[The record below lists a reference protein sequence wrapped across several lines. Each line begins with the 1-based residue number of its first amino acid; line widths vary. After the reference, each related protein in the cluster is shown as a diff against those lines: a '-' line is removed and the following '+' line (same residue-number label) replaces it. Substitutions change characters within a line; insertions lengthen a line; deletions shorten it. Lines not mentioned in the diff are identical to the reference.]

1 MGLSSRKAVSSARL
15 TARQARKA
23 TPKDAP
29 HAGVILVNE
38 AKNAGTSKKPTKGIS
53 CQFVG
58 QSDWAFDLDAGL
70 LVDALSTALLVLYRT
85 AVMEGE
91 KPDGSGKQKELSP
104 KVKSQKDRASQNRG
118 YRTGFFADDIRRGKI
133 TGSTTKAASRILPPT
148 NRNVFVASEL
158 KRGIEYFSTQGIA
171 QLVISDVTSQFI
183 EGGIEN
189 QNRAADLSEASSKE
203 KDRG

>member
-23 TPKDAP
+23 APKDAP

-38 AKNAGTSKKPTKGIS
+38 AKNQGTKAKPKKGVS

-70 LVDALSTALLVLYRT
+70 LVDALSVALLTLYRQ

-91 KPDGSGKQKELSP
+91 KPDGSGRQKELSP
-104 KVKSQKDRASQNRG
+104 KVKSQKDRASTNRG
-118 YRTGFFADDIRRGKI
+118 YRTGHFADNIRRGKI
-133 TGSTTKAASRILPPT
+133 TGSTTKAASRILPPA

-171 QLVISDVTSQFI
+171 QLVIQDVTSQFI
-183 EGGIEN
+183 EGGLEN
-189 QNRAADLSEASSKE
+189 ANRAADLADASAKD